1 MATVWRDFES
11 GTNGAT
17 ATTANTGVTTILATG
32 GTAVISTAQ
41 AKTGTRSV
49 LFTGSSTSAYLYMQD
64 EFTATTQLRASIWMY
79 YSGPPSAD
87 NRAIVG
93 FYGDTTRGVSINMMA
108 SGRIILRDGGTGG
121 GANIWYPTDVLTT
134 GWYRLSL
141 YATQD
146 AAAGTCGAAL
156 YNSSNALISSSG
168 NLTGKNTGSAAYNAF
183 RYGTKHTVNTDVW
196 TLGVDYAGFDTANG
210 TALLD
215 LPSGA
220 PTTAVTGYSPVAVID
235 ASASSATSG
244 GALSFSISPSTGVV
258 QIATGI
264 WKVPVP
270 AANASAVTYTVTTTE
285 SGGGSSTGTFAVNPS
300 SGTAGGEVTLTMVNG
315 SLV

>member
-1 MATVWRDFES
+1 MAIVWSDFES

-17 ATTANTGVTTILATG
+17 ATTANTGVATILATG
-32 GTAVISTAQ
+32 GTAVISTVQ
-41 AKTGTRSV
+41 AKVGTRSV
-49 LFTGSSTSAYLYMQD
+49 LLTGNSTSAYLYLQD
-64 EFTATTQLRASIWMY
+64 EFIATTQLRASIWMY
-79 YSGPPSAD
+79 YSGPPPAD
-87 NRAIVG
+87 NRAIIG
-93 FYGDTTRGVSINMMA
+93 FYGDTTRGISVNMMA
-108 SGRIILRDGGTGG
+108 SGRIILRDGAGG
-121 GANIWYPTDVLTT
+121 GGTNIWYPTDVLAT

-146 AAAGTCGAAL
+146 ATAGTCGAAL
-156 YNSSNALISSSG
+156 YNSANALISSSG
-168 NLTGKNTGSAAYNAF
+168 NLTSKNTGSVAYNSF
-183 RYGTKHTVNTDVW
+183 RFGTKHTVNTDVW
-196 TLGVDYAGFDTANG
+196 TLGFDYAGFDTANG

-235 ASASSATSG
+235 ATASSATSG
-244 GALSFSISPSTGVV
+244 GALSFAISPTTGVV

-270 AANASAVTYTVTTTE
+270 VANASAVTYTVTTIE
-285 SGGGSSTGTFAVNPS
+285 SGGGTSTGSYTVNPS
-300 SGTAGGEVTLTMVNG
+300 AGTSGGEVTLTMVNG